1 MRKNHRENKCG
12 NFIGKRL
19 KSLRGDM
26 SQGDMAKR
34 LDITQA
40 YLCEIEKG
48 KRTPSFDLLCSFAE
62 KLNTSISFLV
72 GEHKDGLLPDG
83 CARNSLSSFEHG
95 DDLTFELKN
104 IISDDRNS
112 VSIELLLV
120 HVKDK
125 LRRQEPPLQGHDKD
139 AIVSLLGGCLDM
151 LKNKDAVK

>member
-1 MRKNHRENKCG
+1 MKKNHRESKCG
-12 NFIGKRL
+12 NVIGKRL
-19 KSLRGDM
+19 KSLRGEL
-26 SQGDMAKR
+26 SQGEMAKR

-72 GEHKDGLLPDG
+72 GENKDFPFSELYG
-83 CARNSLSSFEHG
+83 RNGTTTFERG
-95 DDLTFELKN
+95 DDLAFELKN
-104 IISDDRNS
+104 IISGSGDS

-125 LRRQEPPLQGHDKD
+125 LRKQEPPLRGHDRD
-139 AIVSLLGGCLDM
+139 AVVSLLHSCLEL
-151 LKNKDAVK
+151 LKTEEESS